1 MGGNTGTMKTSSVT
15 YSWLVLASPLVAI
28 IANAAYTSSKL
39 EPDAAFLLLCGVAA
53 IIASMLS
60 KHVWESFAIDSVGV
74 TIVAVSG
81 TSPLW
86 YQPVL
91 AEISARVLSF
101 AALAGV
107 DTVALLRG
115 PVAWGLREHATFA
128 VGVTIFYVAIEK
140 FVVYIYGA
148 GDRPPS
154 FLSVFCHINHLITI
168 VSARHLLEFVMTGAG
183 AASTGTKGSFSL
195 PAKLLKVLVTPTWGE
210 MTAVNSVVA
219 FLACIVVYDLFFYA
233 FQAFFAKQVMMGSRQ
248 HPVNWFF
255 SSYLQLLSVVT
266 VCLSPTGCHAFAVL
280 GFVFV
285 SVFTDAVYLRRI
297 SLEDSMIPF
306 IKTGIA
312 GYGKI
317 LSFWDSACH
326 TA

>member
-1 MGGNTGTMKTSSVT
+1 MMNSIQLMNHGERAEHHSTAAALPHWQWHFNFEVQSRGPKSETGNTGTMKTSSVT

-107 DTVALLRG
+107 DTG
-115 PVAWGLREHATFA
+115 PGLSRHSTQHLCSQAHPHPHLQLP
-128 VGVTIFYVAIEK
+128 Y
-140 FVVYIYGA
+140 FVVPSHGVC
-148 GDRPPS
+148 GNTRPLPLVSPS
-154 FLSVFCHINHLITI
+154 SMSRSKSLSCTY
-168 VSARHLLEFVMTGAG
+168 VSMF
-183 AASTGTKGSFSL
+183 
-195 PAKLLKVLVTPTWGE
+195 TPIQPLC
-210 MTAVNSVVA
+210 V
-219 FLACIVVYDLFFYA
+219 
-233 FQAFFAKQVMMGSRQ
+233 
-248 HPVNWFF
+248 
-255 SSYLQLLSVVT
+255 
-266 VCLSPTGCHAFAVL
+266 
-280 GFVFV
+280 
-285 SVFTDAVYLRRI
+285 
-297 SLEDSMIPF
+297 
-306 IKTGIA
+306 
-312 GYGKI
+312 
-317 LSFWDSACH
+317 
-326 TA
+326 